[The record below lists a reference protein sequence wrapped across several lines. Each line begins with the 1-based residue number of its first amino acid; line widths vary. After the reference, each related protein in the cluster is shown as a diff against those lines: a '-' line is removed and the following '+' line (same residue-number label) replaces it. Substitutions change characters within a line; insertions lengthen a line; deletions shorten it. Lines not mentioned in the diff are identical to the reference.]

1 MVHHLNEWSGMMGKK
16 ISQKKQAKRQRLGM
30 LIGFPILLFVSGI
43 TLLSLAFFDNI
54 SYAFYMTRMFFP
66 QEVAV
71 AQTNLSDSSLSAD
84 DAPAATQ
91 LSFPKYGDEYGTLS
105 VDTAGIISP
114 VFVGDGATQLSNGAG
129 QYYGS
134 VFPGDIGNTVITGHT
149 NSVFKTLG
157 EAQLGD
163 DIRLEL
169 TYGTYVYEISNIEI
183 KSNADQSILAPSEEQ
198 ILTLYTYYPFDY
210 IGNTPDRYVVTAK
223 LVEGKP
229 LSEINF

>member
-1 MVHHLNEWSGMMGKK
+1 MMGKK
-16 ISQKKQAKRQRLGM
+16 TSQKNRAKRRSLGT
-30 LIGFPILLFVSGI
+30 LISIPVLLFVSGI

-54 SYAFYMTRMFFP
+54 SYAFYLSRMFFP
-66 QEVAV
+66 QEVAI
-71 AQTNLSDSSLSAD
+71 AQTNLNDSSTVVE
-84 DAPAATQ
+84 DATVATQ
-91 LSFPKYGDEYGTLS
+91 VSFPKYGDEFGTLS
-105 VDTAGIISP
+105 VDSASIISP
-114 VFVGDGATQLSNGAG
+114 IFVGDDATQLLYGAG

-134 VFPGDIGNTVITGHT
+134 VFPGDIGNTVIAGHT

-157 EAQLGD
+157 DAQIGD

-183 KSNADQSILAPSEEQ
+183 KSGTDQSILAPSEEQ
-198 ILTLYTYYPFDY
+198 ILTLYTCYPFDY

>member
-1 MVHHLNEWSGMMGKK
+1 
-16 ISQKKQAKRQRLGM
+16 M
-30 LIGFPILLFVSGI
+30 LIGIPVLLFVSGI

-54 SYAFYMTRMFFP
+54 YYAFNMTRMFFP

-71 AQTNLSDSSLSAD
+71 AKTNPSDGSMDVD
-84 DAPAATQ
+84 DAHVATQ

-105 VDTAGIISP
+105 VDASGIVSP
-114 VFVGDGATQLSNGAG
+114 LFVGDDATQLLHGAG

-149 NSVFKTLG
+149 NSIFKTLG
-157 EAQLGD
+157 EAQIGD

-183 KSNADQSILAPSEEQ
+183 KRYTDQSILASSEEQ

-210 IGNTPDRYVVTAK
+210 IGNTTDRYVVTAK